1 MMSCPTVLQN
11 HLDGELN
18 FAQEIA
24 KLPVTNFSVIE
35 LYFKYE
41 RHVYGALVLQLLQIH
56 QICAAAK
63 KLKVFLPLQRKEK
76 RACLGDCPCDK
87 PKNWRSQNI
96 FYTSLEE
103 VEIYGFKGEDHEYDF
118 LRLILICSPML
129 KRLTMRLAQAFEGCT
144 TKLSSILLAHPSVDW
159 SYEHFN
165 SSELVSSASGY
176 HAP

>member
-63 KLKVFLPLQRKEK
+63 KLKVFLPLQRK
-76 RACLGDCPCDK
+76 
-87 PKNWRSQNI
+87 
-96 FYTSLEE
+96 
-103 VEIYGFKGEDHEYDF
+103 V
-118 LRLILICSPML
+118 ILP
-129 KRLTMRLAQAFEGCT
+129 
-144 TKLSSILLAHPSVDW
+144 
-159 SYEHFN
+159 
-165 SSELVSSASGY
+165 
-176 HAP
+176 HAYI